1 MTCQPVSFAVQTPR
15 PNGDAPA
22 FFQSCRNTCKA
33 DLDIAPITL
42 QKPMQSDLARA
53 EFRQGLHEAGLM
65 IRRESLLRQ
74 IASLRRDRKA
84 TCSARAELRAVTHET
99 LAMGDRR

>member
-1 MTCQPVSFAVQTPR
+1 MTWGLAS
-15 PNGDAPA
+15 PA
-22 FFQSCRNTCKA
+22 TRRVLMDTASPALFLRSQSGG
-33 DLDIAPITL
+33 ISGHAPITD
-42 QKPMQSDLARA
+42 PMPNCDGLARA

-65 IRRESLLRQ
+65 MRRQSLLRQ

-99 LAMGDRR
+99 LAQGDRR

>member
-1 MTCQPVSFAVQTPR
+1 MNAPLLLTPDLQP
-15 PNGDAPA
+15 D
-22 FFQSCRNTCKA
+22 
-33 DLDIAPITL
+33 
-42 QKPMQSDLARA
+42 MHRA

-65 IRRESLLRQ
+65 MRRQSLLRM

-84 TCSARAELRAVTHET
+84 TCSARDELRAVTHET